1 MAPADGSRHQGSDE
15 SISVAELLKRMGAG
29 ESSDAKSSGESAPR
43 RRHRRA
49 GEGGGVSVAELTGS
63 MPVLDPDGKP
73 MGRAARRRARE
84 AEEERLA
91 AAQAGQTS
99 APAAET
105 EDTSG
110 ADPAAAKPAA
120 EKAAPTAEQQ
130 TADKDAQ
137 ASADKPVAKP
147 APAKSVAT
155 KSAAKP
161 VDIADTAEAGT
172 KDAPAETAE
181 KKRPPLVKRTPLRR
195 KDADKSKGQDKQ
207 ASAKTP
213 MPPKL
218 DASAAAGAGGVAAAR
233 GAEESTTPQAAKQ
246 QDGAPAAA
254 VKVSEVPG
262 AELFGMPSGQG
273 SHVSPIPVTHP
284 GQGQTPA
291 DTAVT
296 PGADKTAGK
305 AADKPSD
312 AAADKPAGAA
322 AGAPENAAG
331 AAGEDTGSA
340 PGKAAGLAAAGAGVA
355 GAGAVAATRGTGDG
369 RDSEAAE
376 PTRTIAREHAESD
389 VDKQVVDGAAGTAGA
404 DHDHRELDRV
414 EDEGYE
420 GEYEDDW
427 DTEPKRGGVG
437 QWIVLLFQLLGAMV
451 AGAALF
457 VAFQLLWKD
466 LTFVALALAIVVI
479 IGLVAIVR
487 VLRRGNDWLSI
498 ALAVLVGAGV
508 TFGPLLL
515 RLLT

>member
-1 MAPADGSRHQGSDE
+1 MAPADGSRHQGSEE

-63 MPVLDPDGKP
+63 MPVLDADGKP

-91 AAQAGQTS
+91 AAQAGQS
-99 APAAET
+99 GGPAAEA

-110 ADPAAAKPAA
+110 ADSAAAKPAA

-137 ASADKPVAKP
+137 AAATKPAAKPVAKS
-147 APAKSVAT
+147 APAKPVAT

-161 VDIADTAEAGT
+161 VDTADTAEAGT

-195 KDADKSKGQDKQ
+195 KDADKSKGQGKQ
-207 ASAKTP
+207 ASVKTP

-218 DASAAAGAGGVAAAR
+218 DASAAGAGGVAAAR
-233 GAEESTTPQAAKQ
+233 GTEESTAPQAGKQ

-284 GQGQTPA
+284 GQGQAPA
-291 DTAVT
+291 DAAGT
-296 PGADKTAGK
+296 PGTDKTAGK
-305 AADKPSD
+305 TTEKP
-312 AAADKPAGAA
+312 ATDKPAGEPETAA
-322 AGAPENAAG
+322 R
-331 AAGEDTGSA
+331 AAGEGTGSA

-355 GAGAVAATRGTGDG
+355 GAGAVAATRGTGDD
-369 RDSEAAE
+369 RDGETAE

-466 LTFVALALAIVVI
+466 LKFVALALAIVVI